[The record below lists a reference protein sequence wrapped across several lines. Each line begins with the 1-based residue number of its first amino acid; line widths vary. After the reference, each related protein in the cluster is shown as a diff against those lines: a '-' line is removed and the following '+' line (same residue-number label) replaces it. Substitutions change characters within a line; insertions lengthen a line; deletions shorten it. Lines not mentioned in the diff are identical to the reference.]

1 MPQNRNSSAEKSAA
15 DGRIAALVGVAL
27 SVAEDKNQAIVRL
40 RQLAGEWFQ
49 LGKANDARALVV
61 ELIGWCEANNAP
73 AEVLDNLRGDMSAI
87 EAHKASAGVARDSS
101 DEPLESK
108 PQQKTK
114 SAADTSGQNTSETF
128 MKWLAI
134 PLAVAVVVLLW
145 RVSGDLSGP
154 AEVAPPVTVTV
165 TQSALPPKDLPTA
178 TAATLDSAPKVAP
191 PKKSLVTESVARKP
205 APKPA
210 EATMYVVASGGVNVR
225 ATTDATSRV
234 VKKVGQFTDVIGIG
248 KPENRWQKVRV
259 DGHEGYI
266 YADLLAQ
273 GDGKTA
279 RCVAG
284 IDRPLNGHV
293 FVQHGKGDHSVE
305 IKNSGKDAFAKF
317 KNENGRTILSFYVR
331 GGENVEVDNVADGTY
346 EFLYSTGERFS
357 ITCKKFMKGAQYAK
371 DPKPTS
377 MVATP
382 FNASRLQYSLRPLLG
397 GNVKTRDISEEEFL
411 Q

>member
-1 MPQNRNSSAEKSAA
+1 MPQNPNYSAEESAA
-15 DGRIAALVGVAL
+15 DGRVAALVGVAL
-27 SVAEDKNQAIVRL
+27 SAAEDKNQAIVRL

-73 AEVLDNLRGDMSAI
+73 AEVLNNLRGDMSAI

-101 DEPLESK
+101 DEPPESK

-145 RVSGDLSGP
+145 RVSGDLSGT
-154 AEVAPPVTVTV
+154 AEVAPPVTITV
-165 TQSALPPKDLPTA
+165 TQSAPSKDLPTA

-191 PKKSLVTESVARKP
+191 PKDAPVTESAARKP

-225 ATTDATSRV
+225 VTTDATSRV
-234 VKKVGQFTDVIGIG
+234 VKKVGQFTDVIGVG
-248 KPENRWQKVRV
+248 KPENRWQKVRI

-273 GDGKTA
+273 GGGKTA

-284 IDRPLNGHV
+284 IDHPLNGHV
-293 FVQHGKGDHSVE
+293 FTQHGEGDHTVE
-305 IKNSGKDAFAKF
+305 IKNSGKDDALAKF
-317 KNENGRTILSFYVR
+317 KNASGRTILSFYVR
-331 GGENVEVDNVADGTY
+331 GGESVEIDNVADGTY

-357 ITCKKFMKGAQYAK
+357 ITCEKFMKDAQYKK
-371 DPKPTS
+371 DTMPRS

-382 FNASRLQYSLRPLLG
+382 FKASHLQYSLRPLLG